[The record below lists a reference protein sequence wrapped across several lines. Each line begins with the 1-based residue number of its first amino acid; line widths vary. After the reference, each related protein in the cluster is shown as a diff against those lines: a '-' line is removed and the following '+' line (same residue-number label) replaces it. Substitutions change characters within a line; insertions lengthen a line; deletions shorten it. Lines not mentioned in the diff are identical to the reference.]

1 MPFDRKV
8 IVMIKIKKVLNTS
21 VILVENDEKKEYILF
36 GKGIGFGQ
44 KIGNVIEEDQADQLF
59 MPVENTKVKE
69 LISLLDSIPPVY
81 IDLTQEIVSYAEE
94 TLGEKL
100 NSGIFFTLMDHLSF
114 AVERYKKNINLT
126 NRVYW
131 EIKNYYTEEFKVG
144 EFALN
149 RVNETMDIELPKEEA
164 ANIAFHII
172 NAHGKE
178 RESKDSMRQAKMI
191 GSVVNL
197 VRYTL
202 NINMDTDNIHYT
214 RFITH
219 VKFFVERFFSDK
231 MLEDEDNMLFEQI
244 ASLYPEAMNV
254 AFKIK
259 EYIKQVYGNDIH
271 NDELTY
277 LAVHIHR
284 LISYNQIS

>member
-1 MPFDRKV
+1 
-8 IVMIKIKKVLNTS
+8 MIKIKKVLNTS

-277 LAVHIHR
+277 LVVHIHR

>member
-1 MPFDRKV
+1 
-8 IVMIKIKKVLNTS
+8 MIKIKKVLNTS